1 MLRLLGHTYPVAPC
15 HKRPH
20 SATFKFATNWIGR
33 RRSERRRYHRL
44 RYLISIQSRPNDF
57 LAAAVGTD
65 CMVSQ
70 RHQTGGLSIPRRGS
84 NSMWNYRRAASLAAT
99 LAAGGLVLAACGG
112 GGDSSTTGTSSGPE
126 FNVSTTRVINPNDAT
141 GGTLRLGGGSDC
153 DSWDPQ
159 RAYYGACWNMQ
170 RLYARKLVDFGS
182 FDPANATALEPDL
195 ATGLGE
201 PNADFTQ
208 FTYHL
213 KDGIKF
219 EDGSP
224 ITIADFKYSL
234 KRLYATDVIN
244 GGPNSYFLCL
254 LSDCA
259 DGVNPDYKGAYKDPS
274 GEPMVK
280 GKPAIETPDD
290 KTVVFHLTQPYAS
303 FDYLAAMGPLSPI
316 PQAVDETDKGGEN
329 YTQNP
334 VSSGPYEVSEY
345 DRDDGLH
352 FGAND
357 QWDQATDTIR
367 KPKVDTVTIEY
378 VSNLDDL
385 DQRLKAGT
393 LDARFDGD
401 IQPTFQAEALA
412 DPTQKQYVDDPIDG
426 ALQYLSILPQVEPLD
441 DVHCRRAIFYA
452 VNKQTYLLAYGGAN
466 NGEIA
471 HTLTPA
477 GLPGYTNDPA
487 QAKYPN
493 GADFTGD
500 LTKAKEELSA
510 CGKPAGFETNFAFVS
525 QGTGPQRASVLQEA
539 LARIGITVNL
549 KPGEAETYYSE
560 YIGSTRSVEAN
571 QLGIAMTGWGADYPT
586 SNGFWFAL
594 ADGEANQPTSDTNYP
609 DLDDPAVNAL
619 MDQSLSAPRDQ
630 WDTIGRNLDN
640 ALMDAAVFVPMIHS
654 KSVYWRNQRLTNV
667 YSTQFFGFYDW
678 VNVGIS
684 DGQ

>member
-1 MLRLLGHTYPVAPC
+1 MSNYRRTARLAAV
-15 HKRPH
+15 
-20 SATFKFATNWIGR
+20 
-33 RRSERRRYHRL
+33 
-44 RYLISIQSRPNDF
+44 
-57 LAAAVGTD
+57 AAVG
-65 CMVSQ
+65 
-70 RHQTGGLSIPRRGS
+70 
-84 NSMWNYRRAASLAAT
+84 A
-99 LAAGGLVLAACGG
+99 LVLAACGG
-112 GGDSSTTGTSSGPE
+112 GDEGGGGAAPAAGHE
-126 FNVSTTRVINPNDAT
+126 FNAAATRIVNPNDAT

-153 DSWDPQ
+153 DSWDPA

-182 FDPANATALEPDL
+182 FDPANATALAPDL
-195 ATGLGE
+195 ATALGE

-224 ITIADFKYSL
+224 ITSADFKWAL

-290 KTVVFHLTQPYAS
+290 KTVIFNLSQPYAS

-316 PQAVDETDKGGEN
+316 PQVADQGDTGGEN

-334 VSSGPYEVSEY
+334 VSSGPYKISEY
-345 DRDDGLH
+345 DRDTGIT
-352 FGAND
+352 FVRND

-378 VSNLDDL
+378 ISNLDDL

-401 IQPTFQAEALA
+401 TQPTFQAEQFS
-412 DPTQKQYVDDPIDG
+412 DPTLKAHTDNPVDG
-426 ALQYLSILPQVEPLD
+426 ALSYIVVFPQNIPNAD
-441 DVHCRRAIFYA
+441 CRKALFYGI
-452 VNKQTYLLAYGGAN
+452 NKVTYLTAFGGTN

-471 HTLTPA
+471 HNLTPA
-477 GLPGYTNDPA
+477 GLPGYDNTIDMYA
-487 QAKYPN
+487 N
-493 GADFTGD
+493 GADSSGD
-500 LTKAKEELSA
+500 VAKAKEELAA
-510 CGKPAGFETNFAFVS
+510 CGQPDGFDTNLAFVN
-525 QGTGPQRASVLQEA
+525 QGTGPQRAAAIKEA
-539 LARIGITVNL
+539 LARIGVNVDL

-560 YIGSTRSVEAN
+560 YIGSTESVKSN
-571 QLGIAMTGWGADYPT
+571 KLGIGLAGWGADFPT
-586 SNGFWFAL
+586 TNGFWFAISH
-594 ADGEANQPTSDTNYP
+594 GKANQKTSDSNYP
-609 DLDDPAVNAL
+609 DLDDPTVNGL
-619 MDQSLSAPRDQ
+619 MDKALTAPSDQ
-630 WDTIGRNLDN
+630 WDQIGKDLDT
-640 ALMDAAVFVPMIHS
+640 ALMNAAVFIPMVHS
-654 KSVYWRNQRLTNV
+654 KSVYYRNDRLTNV
-667 YSTQFFGFYDW
+667 YSTQFFGLYDW
-678 VNVGIS
+678 VNMGVS
-684 DGQ
+684 DGA